1 MTMSTAIILDAPTD
15 WKYWIAEIKGEAE
28 QLGIWRYMDPDR
40 ETVPSLPDEPSLP
53 DFSDIQQG
61 ATSYRTLSPENQ
73 TIYNYERND
82 WAIRMQNYKDVRSA
96 YYSVSKMIQ
105 STVSTKHRVQ
115 IVEKPTVHEKL
126 RTLSARFASHPFAN
140 CLRLYNRWKELI
152 TNAPHS
158 QALPQWL
165 DEWSNFMVEAK
176 GSDSSSLRQKEGE
189 EANIFFLSA
198 LHSQMPDLTDHWMQ
212 KVQEK
217 PDIPLEEIIQSVQV
231 RIQSNKLNPGPGPGS
246 GAAFA
251 TLGDMQS
258 QSTKKPSDCPCGEKH
273 YFSQCP
279 YVIEKIR
286 KPDWQPKPE
295 IQQKFK
301 DIRKNSPKLL
311 AAINRA

>member
-140 CLRLYNRWKELI
+140 RLRLYNRWKELI
-152 TNAPHS
+152 TNRGGSINPYMNGYIGENHS
-158 QALPQWL
+158 
-165 DEWSNFMVEAK
+165 
-176 GSDSSSLRQKEGE
+176 
-189 EANIFFLSA
+189 
-198 LHSQMPDLTDHWMQ
+198 
-212 KVQEK
+212 
-217 PDIPLEEIIQSVQV
+217 
-231 RIQSNKLNPGPGPGS
+231 
-246 GAAFA
+246 
-251 TLGDMQS
+251 
-258 QSTKKPSDCPCGEKH
+258 
-273 YFSQCP
+273 
-279 YVIEKIR
+279 
-286 KPDWQPKPE
+286 
-295 IQQKFK
+295 
-301 DIRKNSPKLL
+301 KLL
-311 AAINRA
+311 